1 LKCEK
6 CGYISFDY
14 NVMCPQCNK
23 DLSAARNK
31 LGIHQEP
38 PEMGFDE
45 FFSGTSGA
53 FRTKDSPSAPE
64 SELDL
69 DAMGE
74 AELDLEDMGDEFEF
88 TLDD

>member
-1 LKCEK
+1 
-6 CGYISFDY
+6 
-14 NVMCPQCNK
+14 MCPQCNK

-38 PEMGFDE
+38 PETDFDV

-53 FRTKDSPSAPE
+53 YPRDPSTAPGP
-64 SELDL
+64 ELDI

>member
-1 LKCEK
+1 MSCVRNATRIYLPLV
-6 CGYISFDY
+6 IS
-14 NVMCPQCNK
+14 
-23 DLSAARNK
+23 SESIRNLRK
-31 LGIHQEP
+31 RIL
-38 PEMGFDE
+38 MNY
-45 FFSGTSGA
+45 FSGTSGA
-53 FRTKDSPSAPE
+53 YRARDSVSAPE

>member
-1 LKCEK
+1 MNSSQE
-6 CGYISFDY
+6 
-14 NVMCPQCNK
+14 
-23 DLSAARNK
+23 
-31 LGIHQEP
+31 HQALTGP
-38 PEMGFDE
+38 R
-45 FFSGTSGA
+45 SLL
-53 FRTKDSPSAPE
+53 SAPE